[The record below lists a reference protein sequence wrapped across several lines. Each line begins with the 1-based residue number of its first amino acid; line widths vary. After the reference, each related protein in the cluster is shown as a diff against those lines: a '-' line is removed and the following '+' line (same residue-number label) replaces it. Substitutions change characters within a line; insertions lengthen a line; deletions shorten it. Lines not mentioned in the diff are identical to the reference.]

1 MRALV
6 IDDSRAMR
14 RIVTSILTGLGY
26 EVRDAGHGREGL
38 DVLDE
43 GWMPQLVCV
52 DWNMPVMDGL
62 QFVSAVRSNPAW
74 RSVTIMMVTSESEHT
89 QIVRALAAGAHE
101 YVIKPFTA
109 DAIRDKLALLGL
121 LPEEALV
128 GHQVPLRSSDEAR
141 VVVPVPLRSSDQ
153 EVAL

>member
-14 RIVTSILTGLGY
+14 RIVASILETLGF
-26 EVRDAGHGREGL
+26 EVRQAGDGREGL

-43 GWMPQLVCV
+43 GWVPDLATV

-62 QFVSAVRSNPAW
+62 QFVSAVRSNPSLRA
-74 RSVTIMMVTSESEHT
+74 VTIMMVTSESEQT
-89 QIVRALAAGAHE
+89 QIVKALAAGAHE

-109 DAIRDKLALLGL
+109 DAIRDKIALLGL
-121 LPEEALV
+121 LPEE
-128 GHQVPLRSSDEAR
+128 
-141 VVVPVPLRSSDQ
+141 VVL
-153 EVAL
+153 

>member
-1 MRALV
+1 VRALV

-14 RIVTSILTGLGY
+14 RIVTGTLVDLGF

-38 DVLDE
+38 DVLDA
-43 GWMPQLVCV
+43 GWIPDLVCV

-62 QFVSAVRSNPAW
+62 QFVSAVRANPAW
-74 RSVTIMMVTSESEHT
+74 RQVTIMMVTSESEHT
-89 QIVRALAAGAHE
+89 QIVKALAAGAHE

-121 LPEEALV
+121 LPEGAAL
-128 GHQVPLRSSDEAR
+128 
-141 VVVPVPLRSSDQ
+141 
-153 EVAL
+153 